1 MTMGIREARRTL
13 SKELAIRSIFRMT
26 AETGLAGVTAR
37 AATESGWTGP
47 GGTTTNES
55 IAARPG
61 GRCMRERDV
70 FTRVQVQSDV
80 RDGAKPS

>member
-13 SKELAIRSIFRMT
+13 SKELAIRNIFRMT

-37 AATESGWTGP
+37 AATESGWTRP
-47 GGTTTNES
+47 GARRRTS

-61 GRCMRERDV
+61 GRCMRERGV
-70 FTRVQVQSDV
+70 FARVQVQSDV